1 MSKSKKEER
10 MDAYAQRIQQVAED
24 LRILGKSEAEIED
37 FRAKAT
43 AARDRRLMHFYMR
56 RALGFW
62 SRVGDSKALVEDILA
77 RTEPLFDALTAQMHV
92 AEMSGERVY
101 VAPQKMRL
109 NGYRAIPFSVRGY
122 RIMRISYQGR
132 YPMLK
137 RPMPQVVLKRV
148 SLLDETLPLARY
160 LASSPLNAQ
169 IVQRML
175 DLADDEGVF
184 ALPMRFYA
192 EFFTDDKSANRRVR
206 RRAAFILDTLRRDG
220 LVVLLK
226 RGTVIAPSVNRF
238 VSPQLVRDAL
248 ALGRALYAATKL

>member
-1 MSKSKKEER
+1 MKKDKG
-10 MDAYAQRIQQVAED
+10 MDTYAQIVQQVVED
-24 LRILGKSEAEIED
+24 LRSLGKTEAEIEK
-37 FRAKAT
+37 FRTKAMAT
-43 AARDRRLMHFYMR
+43 RDRRLMHFFVR

-62 SRVGDSKALVEDILA
+62 SKVGDSKALVEDIAA
-77 RTEPLFDALTAQMHV
+77 RTEPLFNALIGQMHV

-109 NGYRAIPFSVRGY
+109 NGYRAIPFTVRGY

-137 RPMPQVVLKRV
+137 RPMPQVVIKRV

-160 LASSPLNAQ
+160 LASNPLNAQ

-175 DLADDEGVF
+175 DLADEDGVF

-192 EFFTDDKSANRRVR
+192 EFFTNDQGANRRIK

-248 ALGRALYAATKL
+248 ALGRALYAATRL